1 MRTTFETTLS
11 FIRYIAHAGIVDKGG
26 VPYWQHPV
34 RVAMNIGNLF
44 PEHAQDEEILM
55 AALLH
60 DVMEDTEYEYADLA
74 KMGYTERTLN
84 ICQWLDKNSIR
95 YQNMTYLGKIKYM
108 AAQAPE
114 EVLVVKMADLTDNM
128 DESRPWPL
136 PANQK
141 ARYKKALGMLL
152 LAPKFLLIRGNN

>member
-34 RVAMNIGNLF
+34 RVAMNIGKLF
-44 PEHAQDEEILM
+44 PGYAQDEEILM

-95 YQNMTYLGKIKYM
+95 YQNMTYLDKIRYM
-108 AAQAPE
+108 AAHASPQKSGFCRMCGTPFIRTGVSA
-114 EVLVVKMADLTDNM
+114 ASHARGRRAAQ
-128 DESRPWPL
+128 SRL
-136 PANQK
+136 
-141 ARYKKALGMLL
+141 R
-152 LAPKFLLIRGNN
+152 